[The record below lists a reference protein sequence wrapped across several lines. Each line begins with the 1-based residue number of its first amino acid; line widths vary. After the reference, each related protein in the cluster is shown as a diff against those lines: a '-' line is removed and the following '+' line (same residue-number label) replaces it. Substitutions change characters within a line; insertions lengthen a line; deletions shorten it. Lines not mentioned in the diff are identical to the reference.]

1 MKKNK
6 LFIIGLV
13 TVFVALLSLTLVS
26 STFAKYVTTDTG
38 TDTARVAKWGVNI
51 TAAGNDAFSK
61 VYSTDDTSVTGIVSS
76 VISSTEDKV
85 IAPGTKGTFA
95 AVTVTGK
102 PEVAVKIERK
112 AEVTLSNWNINT
124 GTTSTSE
131 FYCPIVIT
139 VKLGGTS
146 TEFTQ
151 GVDTNTAATLEAA
164 IEAAINKTSNV
175 GPNTDLSGEINS
187 LEISWEWEFGDG
199 ATDAKD
205 TALGNLNPAP
215 TITVKVVTTVT
226 QID

>member
-51 TAAGNDAFSK
+51 TAAGNNAFSK
-61 VYSTDDTSVTGIVSS
+61 VYSTDDTSVTGIASS

-95 AVTVTGK
+95 TVTVTGK

-124 GTTSTSE
+124 DE

-139 VKLGGTS
+139 VKLGGNS

-187 LEISWEWEFGDG
+187 LEISWEWKFGNG
-199 ATDAKD
+199 TTDAKD

>member
-38 TDTARVAKWGVNI
+38 TDTARVAKWGVSI

-61 VYSTDDTSVTGIVSS
+61 EYKTDDTSVTGIVSS
-76 VISSTEDKV
+76 VISSTEDNV
-85 IAPGTKGTFA
+85 IAPGTNGKFA

-112 AEVTLSNWNINT
+112 AEVTLSNWVINT
-124 GTTSTSE
+124 DE

-139 VKLGGTS
+139 VKLGETS
-146 TEFTQ
+146 TNFTQ
-151 GVDTNTAATLEAA
+151 GADTNSDAALKAA
-164 IEAAINKTSNV
+164 IENAINKTINV
-175 GPNTDLSGEINS
+175 GPNTDLSTEISS
-187 LEISWEWEFGDG
+187 LEISWSWAFGEG
-199 ATDAKD
+199 ATDVKD
-205 TALGNLNPAP
+205 TALGNLKTAP

>member
-26 STFAKYVTTDTG
+26 STFAKYVTTSTG

-61 VYSTDDTSVTGIVSS
+61 VYRTDDTSVTGIASS

-85 IAPGTKGTFA
+85 IAPGTKGNFA
-95 AVTVTGK
+95 AVTVSGT

-112 AEVTLSNWNINT
+112 AEVTLSNWTINT
-124 GTTSTSE
+124 DE
-131 FYCPIVIT
+131 FYCPIVII

-151 GVDTNTAATLEAA
+151 GGDTNTAATLEAA
-164 IEAAINKTSNV
+164 IETAINKTINV
-175 GPNTDLSGEINS
+175 APNTDLSGEINS
-187 LEISWEWEFGDG
+187 LEISWKWDFGNG
-199 ATDAKD
+199 TTDAKD
-205 TALGNLNPAP
+205 TALGNLGTAP
-215 TITVKVVTTVT
+215 TITVEVVTTVT

>member
-51 TAAGNDAFSK
+51 TAAGNNAFSK
-61 VYSTDDTSVTGIVSS
+61 VYSTDDTSVTGIASS

-95 AVTVTGK
+95 AITVSGK
-102 PEVAVKIERK
+102 PEVAVKIEHK
-112 AEVTLSNWNINT
+112 AEVTLSNWVINT
-124 GTTSTSE
+124 DE

-139 VKLGGTS
+139 VKSGEHSATVKQNETNNS
-146 TEFTQ
+146 
-151 GVDTNTAATLEAA
+151 DTALVAA
-164 IEAAINKTSNV
+164 IENAINKTINV
-175 GPNTDLSGEINS
+175 APNTELSGEINS
-187 LEISWEWEFGDG
+187 LEISWEWAFGDG
-199 ATDAKD
+199 TTDAKD
-205 TALGNLNPAP
+205 TALGYLDPAP

-226 QID
+226 QIN